1 MPYQSASPLRPR
13 TDSGRHSTSTAENL
27 AETVPPASRFCRA
40 AAPDGDIGNE
50 NGEPRAPMGPARVAH
65 NARDGIDWP
74 ACAQRA
80 ATATDGID
88 GWRSSQQWNSSTAG
102 WGKERCCKSRPQI
115 GPFSEML
122 VRIAYHFGGAPDENC
137 G

>member
-1 MPYQSASPLRPR
+1 MPTAGYREPDELRGSRPVLR
-13 TDSGRHSTSTAENL
+13 ERGGETPPRHSPENL
-27 AETVPPASRFCRA
+27 AETVPLASRFCRA

-102 WGKERCCKSRPQI
+102 WGVGEVLQK
-115 GPFSEML
+115 
-122 VRIAYHFGGAPDENC
+122 
-137 G
+137 